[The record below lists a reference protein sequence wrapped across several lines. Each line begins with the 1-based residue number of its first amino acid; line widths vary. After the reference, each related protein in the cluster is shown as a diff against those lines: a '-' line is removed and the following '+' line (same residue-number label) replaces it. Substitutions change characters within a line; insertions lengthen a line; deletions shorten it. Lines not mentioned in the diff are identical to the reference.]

1 MIANVLKPEVIERML
16 DQITHKEDK
25 NTRFVEMVITGEVV
39 KVKGGLEF
47 HIALKNP
54 QELIEDQTATIPLVK
69 GSTLLLDGLFTEF
82 KIS

>member
-1 MIANVLKPEVIERML
+1 MRVNVLKPEVIEKML
-16 DQITHKEDK
+16 DELIHKEDK
-25 NTRFVEMVITGEVV
+25 NTRFVEMVVTGEVV

-54 QELIEDQTATIPLVK
+54 QELIEAQTAIIPLVK

-82 KIS
+82 TIS